1 MKDLMKAPLEGTVD
15 TDPQVLADMPFRSL
29 NAMVALVALTHDPA
43 TLEGE
48 LVDKG
53 VEVKVYEDRIPLN
66 DFLTQTLE
74 LRRER
79 KKEIVANHNALEG
92 EFEQGPPADMR
103 KFFLPNGGIDV
114 FALSAKAQRLAP
126 KPAIEGELLPP
137 PRQSPVR
144 NIGEREISD
153 LGLQIE
159 IQRQLDAKTLE
170 GEFIR
175 ARDPNAGSHKIED
188 FDPHSVNGLRHALQE
203 IESAID
209 GEFIG
214 KGERHISHIVEWTF
228 CTEPGI
234 AITRKGGG
242 ESCQANPKNKQISC
256 EQPLTTKNLLI
267 K

>member
-1 MKDLMKAPLEGTVD
+1 VGDLTKAPLEGTVD

-29 NAMVALVALTHDPA
+29 NAMVALVARTHNPA

-103 KFFLPNGGIDV
+103 KFFLPSGGIDV
-114 FALSAKAQRLAP
+114 FALSAKAKRLAP
-126 KPAIEGELLPP
+126 KPA
-137 PRQSPVR
+137 
-144 NIGEREISD
+144 
-153 LGLQIE
+153 
-159 IQRQLDAKTLE
+159 LE
-170 GEFIR
+170 GEFIK
-175 ARDPNAGSHKIED
+175 AHDPNAHSHKIED

-214 KGERHISHIVEWTF
+214 KDERHITHYVEWESF
-228 CTEPGI
+228 HEPGI
-234 AITRKGGG
+234 AVATRRD
-242 ESCQANPKNKQISC
+242 
-256 EQPLTTKNLLI
+256 T
-267 K
+267 